1 MKSTS
6 VVALL
11 TFSSITALAQDWS
24 KNVSA
29 SAQCIELNQI
39 ALTQAANGHV
49 VEAETSLALAS
60 GAGGEGAQGPCIGYV
75 LNNMAA
81 LMSVSGRLAEAERL
95 AEQSVRVLEKFYQP
109 TDRILLRPLQILAA
123 ARLEAGKTAR
133 AREAVKRMLSIR
145 INGPDDSA
153 LVHGIAGTLL
163 QIEARN
169 SEAEA
174 EYVAAFRAWE
184 EAGRSDSADA
194 AGILCSLGSL
204 YLEEQRLDEARRV
217 LDNVLGIYS
226 RAKDVVPM
234 DRIKFLDLRGVL
246 HSRLGDWGLAQDDLL
261 DALSMVDRE
270 PFVDPLVLRSI
281 LNNYS
286 RVLRKTHH
294 GRDARS
300 IEARAAALPP
310 DRTTSAVVDLTDLL
324 VLARRAKK

>member
-1 MKSTS
+1 
-6 VVALL
+6 
-11 TFSSITALAQDWS
+11 
-24 KNVSA
+24 
-29 SAQCIELNQI
+29 
-39 ALTQAANGHV
+39 
-49 VEAETSLALAS
+49 
-60 GAGGEGAQGPCIGYV
+60 
-75 LNNMAA
+75 
-81 LMSVSGRLAEAERL
+81 MSVSGRLAEAERL
-95 AEQSVRVLEKFYQP
+95 AEQSVRVLEKLYQP
-109 TDRILLRPLQILAA
+109 TDRILLRPLQMLAA

-133 AREAVKRMLSIR
+133 AREAVKRILSIR

-163 QIEARN
+163 QIEGRN
-169 SEAEA
+169 SGAEA
-174 EYVAAFRAWE
+174 EYLAAFRAWE

-217 LDNVLGIYS
+217 LDNVLVIYS

-246 HSRLGDWGLAQDDLL
+246 HSRLGDWGLAQDDLR

-270 PFVDPLVLRSI
+270 PFVDPLVLQSI

-294 GRDARS
+294 GRDAGS

-310 DRTTSAVVDLTDLL
+310 DRTTAAVVDLTDLL
-324 VLARRAKK
+324 VRARRAKK